1 MELAPYL
8 CYQLDFLLDFFTED
22 KSYQYLQD
30 ASSLPCYLIRAL
42 SKLSPNIRNIGSS
55 PFRTNFFPTRSDVTA
70 SFAYKRRKKKGENGR
85 FRIGELAI
93 FPIFRPSYL
102 SSLIRYQAKRGDIL

>member
-30 ASSLPCYLIRAL
+30 ASSLPCYLTRAL
-42 SKLSPNIRNIGSS
+42 SKLSPNIQNIGSS
-55 PFRTNFFPTRSDVTA
+55 PFCTDFFRPEVTSPSA
-70 SFAYKRRKKKGENGR
+70 NLHTSKGRRKA
-85 FRIGELAI
+85 ILYGELAI

-102 SSLIRYQAKRGDIL
+102 SALIRYQAK